1 MEGVRGEGWVGV
13 GGSGSYV
20 MLVPT
25 SKSKKYHHGQKT
37 RDQGGEEPASAKQIN
52 QIIMTMRGNGLNE

>member
-1 MEGVRGEGWVGV
+1 M
-13 GGSGSYV
+13 SGSYV

-25 SKSKKYHHGQKT
+25 SKSKQYHHGQKT

-52 QIIMTMRGNGLNE
+52 QIIMTMRGKGLNE